1 MKVRTQIAVKT
12 VNSGIKVILLA
23 DILYLKSE
31 GRYTIIN
38 LKDNT
43 SLIVCKNLGIYEELF
58 KDINFVRIH
67 NRYILNFQHLNQIIR
82 DSGGQYCV
90 LFNEK
95 MIPISNRKFS
105 GVKEHLHY

>member
-12 VNSGIKVILLA
+12 ANSGIKVILLA

-67 NRYILNFQHLNQIIR
+67 NSYILNFQHLNQIIR

-90 LFNEK
+90 LFNDK
-95 MIPISNRKFS
+95 IIPISNRRFS
-105 GVKEHLHY
+105 KVKEHLHF

>member
-12 VNSGIKVILLA
+12 AKSEIRVVMLK

-43 SLIVCKNLGIYEELF
+43 SLVACKNLGIYEEMF
-58 KDINFVRIH
+58 KDINFIRVH
-67 NRYILNFQHLNQIIR
+67 NSYIVNFQHLNQIIR
-82 DSGGQYCV
+82 DSGGQHCV
-90 LFNEK
+90 LFNDK
-95 MIPISNRKFS
+95 IIPISNRRFS
-105 GVKEHLHY
+105 KVKEHLHF

>member
-12 VNSGIKVILLA
+12 ADSGIKVILLA

-67 NRYILNFQHLNQIIR
+67 NSYIVNFQHLNQIIR

-90 LFNEK
+90 LFNDK
-95 MIPISNRKFS
+95 IIPISNRRFS
-105 GVKEHLHY
+105 RVKEHLHF

>member
-67 NRYILNFQHLNQIIR
+67 NSYILNFQHLNQIIR

-90 LFNEK
+90 LFNDK
-95 MIPISNRKFS
+95 IIPISNRKFS
-105 GVKEHLHY
+105 GVKKHLHY

>member
-1 MKVRTQIAVKT
+1 MKVKTQIAVKT
-12 VNSGIKVILLA
+12 TSSGIKVVMLA
-23 DILYLKSE
+23 DILFLKSE

-43 SLIVCKNLGIYEELF
+43 SLVVCKNLKIYEELF
-58 KDINFVRIH
+58 KDVNFVRVH
-67 NRYILNFQHLNQIIR
+67 NSYIVNFQHLSQIIR

-90 LFNEK
+90 LYNDK

-105 GVKEHLHY
+105 RVKEYLHY

>member
-12 VNSGIKVILLA
+12 ANSGIKVILLA

-67 NRYILNFQHLNQIIR
+67 NSYILNFQHLNQIIR

-90 LFNEK
+90 LFNDK
-95 MIPISNRKFS
+95 IIPISNRRFS
-105 GVKEHLHY
+105 RVKEHLHF

>member
-12 VNSGIKVILLA
+12 ANSGIKVILLA

-67 NRYILNFQHLNQIIR
+67 NSYIVNFQHLNQIIR

-90 LFNEK
+90 LFNDK
-95 MIPISNRKFS
+95 IIPISNRRFS
-105 GVKEHLHY
+105 KVKEHLHF

>member
-12 VNSGIKVILLA
+12 ANSGIKVILLA

-67 NRYILNFQHLNQIIR
+67 NSYIVNFQHLNQIIR

-90 LFNEK
+90 LFNDK
-95 MIPISNRKFS
+95 IIPISNRRFS
-105 GVKEHLHY
+105 RVKEHLHF

>member
-12 VNSGIKVILLA
+12 ANSGIRVVMLP

-31 GRYTIIN
+31 GRYTIIS

-43 SLIVCKNLGIYEELF
+43 SLVACKNLGVYEELF
-58 KDINFVRIH
+58 KDINFIRVH
-67 NRYILNFQHLNQIIR
+67 NSYIVNFQHLNQIIR

>member
-12 VNSGIKVILLA
+12 ADSGIKVILLA

-67 NRYILNFQHLNQIIR
+67 NSYILNFQHLNQIIR
-82 DSGGQYCV
+82 DSGGQHCV
-90 LFNEK
+90 LFSDK
-95 MIPISNRKFS
+95 IIPISKRRFS
-105 GVKEHLHY
+105 KVKEHLHF

>member
-43 SLIVCKNLGIYEELF
+43 SLVACKNLGIYEELF
-58 KDINFVRIH
+58 KDINFIRVH
-67 NRYILNFQHLNQIIR
+67 NSYIVNFQHLNQIIR

-90 LFNEK
+90 LFNDK
-95 MIPISNRKFS
+95 IIPISNRRFS
-105 GVKEHLHY
+105 KVKEHLHF

>member
-1 MKVRTQIAVKT
+1 MKVKTQIAVKT
-12 VNSGIKVILLA
+12 TNSGIKVIMLA
-23 DILYLKSE
+23 DIMYLKSD

-43 SLIVCKNLGIYEELF
+43 SLVVCKNLKIYEELF
-58 KDINFVRIH
+58 KDVNFVRVH
-67 NRYILNFQHLNQIIR
+67 NSYIVNFQHLNQIIR

>member
-67 NRYILNFQHLNQIIR
+67 NSYILNFQHLNQIIR

-90 LFNEK
+90 LFNDK
-95 MIPISNRKFS
+95 IIPISNRRFS
-105 GVKEHLHY
+105 RVKEHLHF

>member
-43 SLIVCKNLGIYEELF
+43 SLVACKNLGIYEKLF
-58 KDINFVRIH
+58 KDINFIRVH
-67 NRYILNFQHLNQIIR
+67 NSYIVNFQHLDQIIR
-82 DSGGQYCV
+82 DSGSQHCV
-90 LFNEK
+90 LFNNK

>member
-12 VNSGIKVILLA
+12 ANSGIKVILLA

-67 NRYILNFQHLNQIIR
+67 NSYILNFQHLNQIIR
-82 DSGGQYCV
+82 DSGGQHCV
-90 LFNEK
+90 LFNDK
-95 MIPISNRKFS
+95 IIPISNRRFNK
-105 GVKEHLHY
+105 VKEHLHF